1 MATTLLML
9 PPQTRV
15 TREWAK
21 RLAAAQP
28 NVSVIVAENEA
39 GAAAAIARADAAFG
53 TVSPA
58 LLRAA
63 SKLRWIQA
71 PQAAPPAGW
80 DSGR

>member
-1 MATTLLML
+1 MTTLLML
-9 PPQTRV
+9 PPQTPI

-28 NVSVIVAENEA
+28 DVSVIVAENESE
-39 GAAAAIARADAAFG
+39 AAAVIAQADAAFG

-63 SKLRWIQA
+63 SKLA
-71 PQAAPPAGW
+71 L
-80 DSGR
+80 DSGAAGSAACRLVLP